1 MIDKIHFSLNI
12 FIYLLNMIICILLYN
27 LRNINLEESNLS
39 KEFISQ
45 IDIYNQMTLAYSV
58 FLLIYTLI
66 FIIIYQEVY
75 ENDILKD
82 IFINFFYIL
91 LISVMIYNNYKI
103 FGIIKNEEKNILL
116 ISLDIPNFYLDKI
129 IYIYYYIQS
138 IFYLL
143 IVLTIIKG
151 LIIFYRCTKDL
162 IINYFQQGGNIFYFE
177 ISHIIS

>member
-1 MIDKIHFSLNI
+1 MQGQFFS
-12 FIYLLNMIICILLYN
+12 
-27 LRNINLEESNLS
+27 SWH
-39 KEFISQ
+39 
-45 IDIYNQMTLAYSV
+45 LAYSV

-143 IVLTIIKG
+143 IVLTIITCGIFGWYWLYKQGDNLDKVDGASNSGIIYLVIGVFG
-151 LIIFYRCTKDL
+151 L
-162 IINYFQQGGNIFYFE
+162 
-177 ISHIIS
+177 SIISWALMQDRLNKLSTNTPAN